1 MPADSGSKQTSDH
14 GDKISLGP
22 TTDAD
27 KNVSTPEGHNSI
39 VDAVRQGVHRRSF
52 MKALG
57 GVAGGVAL
65 ANANRAHASGNSW
78 AHVLDDIPEATLLDM
93 YDKMLKIRWWEEGI
107 KDVFLGGKDDMYGV
121 VHLYIGEEAV
131 ACGAIG
137 ALNDDDFVTSHHRGH
152 GHLIAKGGDLNKMSA
167 EIFFRETGY
176 NHGYGGS
183 MHITDMSKGILGMNG
198 IVGVSHLLAAGA
210 AHGIKVRGTQQ
221 VSVSFG
227 GDGSVNNGWFYAALR
242 NSALYKL
249 PFISIVENNG
259 YQTSI
264 PAIETNPVRDLSK
277 IAHGLDIPGYTV
289 DGQDTLAMYGVMKHA
304 VDRARN
310 GEGPTLI
317 EAKTYRFYDH
327 AGLSGAKSGVLGAFG
342 LPYRSDKD
350 LMAWIANDPLPKFR
364 NTLVAIGALTQKQA
378 DEMEADVKK
387 QVAES
392 IEFARNSPKPQ
403 QDRGLSNVYAQG
415 SVSPSQMYA

>member
-1 MPADSGSKQTSDH
+1 MSADRGLNP
-14 GDKISLGP
+14 ISNDSP
-22 TTDAD
+22 NKVADVDASAP
-27 KNVSTPEGHNSI
+27 KGHNEI
-39 VDAVRQGVHRRSF
+39 VSAVRQNVRRRSF

-65 ANANRAHASGNSW
+65 ANASRARASGNSW
-78 AHVLDDIPEATLLDM
+78 SHVMDGIPDAKLVDM
-93 YDKMLKIRWWEEGI
+93 FDKMLKIRWWEEGI
-107 KDVFLGGKDDMYGV
+107 KDVFLGGKDNMYGV
-121 VHLYIGEEAV
+121 IHLYIGEEAV
-131 ACGAIG
+131 ACGVIG
-137 ALNDDDFVTSHHRGH
+137 ALNDDDLIASHHRGH

-176 NHGYGGS
+176 NRGYGGS

-198 IVGVSHLLAAGA
+198 IVGASHMLAAGA
-210 AHGIKVRGTQQ
+210 AHGIKVRKTNQ

-227 GDGSVNNGWFYAALR
+227 GDGSVNNGWFYGALR
-242 NSALYKL
+242 NAALYKL

-259 YQTSI
+259 FQTSI

-289 DGQDTLAMYGVMKHA
+289 DGQDTLAMYSVMKQA
-304 VDRARN
+304 VERARA

-317 EAKTYRFYDH
+317 EAKTYRFYGH
-327 AGLSGAKSGVLGAFG
+327 SGLSGAKSGVLGAFG

-364 NTLVAIGALTQKQA
+364 NTLVAVGVITDKQA
-378 DEMEADVKK
+378 DQMEADVKK

-392 IEFARNSPKPQ
+392 IEFARNSPKPT
-403 QDRGLSNVYAQG
+403 REMGLSNVYAQG

>member
-1 MPADSGSKQTSDH
+1 MPVKDNQCAASGKV
-14 GDKISLGP
+14 DKSS
-22 TTDAD
+22 AC
-27 KNVSTPEGHNSI
+27 SFEQSAPEGHNSI

-121 VHLYIGEEAV
+121 IHLYIGEEAV

-183 MHITDMSKGILGMNG
+183 MHITDMS
-198 IVGVSHLLAAGA
+198 
-210 AHGIKVRGTQQ
+210 
-221 VSVSFG
+221 
-227 GDGSVNNGWFYAALR
+227 
-242 NSALYKL
+242 
-249 PFISIVENNG
+249 
-259 YQTSI
+259 
-264 PAIETNPVRDLSK
+264 
-277 IAHGLDIPGYTV
+277 
-289 DGQDTLAMYGVMKHA
+289 
-304 VDRARN
+304 
-310 GEGPTLI
+310 
-317 EAKTYRFYDH
+317 
-327 AGLSGAKSGVLGAFG
+327 
-342 LPYRSDKD
+342 
-350 LMAWIANDPLPKFR
+350 
-364 NTLVAIGALTQKQA
+364 
-378 DEMEADVKK
+378 
-387 QVAES
+387 
-392 IEFARNSPKPQ
+392 
-403 QDRGLSNVYAQG
+403 
-415 SVSPSQMYA
+415 